1 MTEVKEFGYFRV
13 EYTDNGKER
22 AVLISRE
29 EEEGT
34 IPVALEVKTN
44 GTACVKI
51 IYAHG
56 ISSSELCTNE
66 ITARGWLW
74 WLLDEAKFIDSVE
87 KLLDFVEKLKGTMY
101 QAVNEIVL
109 KLISEERRRIV
120 REEKR
125 RSNGGEVDG
134 EGSR

>member
-22 AVLISRE
+22 AVLISR

-109 KLISEERRRIV
+109 KLISEER
-120 REEKR
+120 EEADSK
-125 RSNGGEVDG
+125 GGE
-134 EGSR
+134 EEE